1 MKASIRYAKS
11 LLELAVERNELE
23 AISEDMKLMENTI
36 GGSRDLVLF
45 LRSPIISKSQKL
57 NVLQEVFADKIS
69 TTTKAFIDILV
80 RKGRESD
87 IVSVGT
93 AFRKLYNVHSG
104 IVEVEITTAAQLGS
118 EQRIQLAKSL
128 EARTGKKVILSE
140 RVDPSVRGGIR
151 ARIDDTVIDGTIQ
164 NKLEQLRNTLLTKG

>member
-1 MKASIRYAKS
+1 
-11 LLELAVERNELE
+11 
-23 AISEDMKLMENTI
+23 MKLMENTI

-57 NVLQEVFADKIS
+57 NVLQEVFAGKIS
-69 TTTKAFIDILV
+69 DTTKAFIDILV

-93 AFRKLYNVHSG
+93 AFRKLYNEHSG
-104 IVEVEITTAAQLGS
+104 IVVIDVTTTAALGS
-118 EQRIQLAKSL
+118 EQREKLASSL
-128 EARTGKKVILSE
+128 ESRTGKKVELREHI
-140 RVDPSVRGGIR
+140 DPSVRGGIR

-164 NKLEQLRNTLLTKG
+164 YKLEQLRNTLITKG